1 MNVNHVK
8 VGTVVSKHG
17 YKGDIKINISSFNLN
32 TFPDLAN
39 LFIELDGSF
48 IPFSINEVR
57 SFSKNILIVKLK
69 EVNSEKEVDEIIH
82 KNIYVDSTKIESK
95 KDSGFFYDD
104 LINFNVLKD
113 SQKIG
118 TIENINTD
126 LPQPVFEIKYNSRLV
141 LIPIHEDLIK
151 EIDKE
156 NNIIYLDIPH
166 GLLEII

>member
-48 IPFSINEVR
+48 IPFSINEIR
-57 SFSKNILIVKLK
+57 SFSKNVLIVKLK
-69 EVNSEKEVDEIIH
+69 EINSEEEVDEIIH

-104 LINFNVLKD
+104 LINFNVFKD

-118 TIENINTD
+118 TIENINDD
-126 LPQPVFEIKYNSRLV
+126 LPQPVFEIKYNSRVV

-156 NNIIYLDIPH
+156 NNIIHLDIPD

>member
-32 TFPDLAN
+32 TFPDLSH
-39 LFIELDGSF
+39 LFIELDGNF
-48 IPFSINEVR
+48 IPFSINEIR
-57 SFSKNILIVKLK
+57 SFSKNVLIVKLK
-69 EVNSEKEVDEIIH
+69 EINSEKEVDEIIH

-95 KDSGFFYDD
+95 KDSVFFYDD
-104 LINFNVLKD
+104 LINFNVFKD

-118 TIENINTD
+118 TVESINTD
-126 LPQPVFEIKYNSRLV
+126 LPQPVFEVKYDSRLV
-141 LIPIHEDLIK
+141 LIPIHQDLIK

-156 NNIIYLDIPH
+156 NNIIHLDIPD

>member
-1 MNVNHVK
+1 MNVDHVK
-8 VGTVVSKHG
+8 IGTVVSKHG

-32 TFPDLAN
+32 TFPDLAH
-39 LFIELDGSF
+39 LFIELDGSY
-48 IPFSINEVR
+48 IPFSINEIR

-69 EVNSEKEVDEIIH
+69 EINSEKEVDEIIH

-104 LINFNVLKD
+104 LINFNVFKD

-118 TIENINTD
+118 TVESINTD
-126 LPQPVFEIKYNSRLV
+126 LPQPVFEVKYDSRLV
-141 LIPIHEDLIK
+141 LIPIHQDLIK

-156 NNIIYLDIPH
+156 NNIIHLDIPD

>member
-8 VGTVVSKHG
+8 IGTVVSKHG
-17 YKGDIKINISSFNLN
+17 FKGDIKINISSYNLYN
-32 TFPDLAN
+32 FPDLSH

-48 IPFSINEVR
+48 IPFSINEIR

-69 EVNSEKEVDEIIH
+69 ELNSEDEVDEIIH
-82 KNIYVDSTKIESK
+82 KNIYVDSTKIQSK
-95 KDSGFFYDD
+95 KDSGFFYND
-104 LINFNVLKD
+104 LINFNVFMD

-118 TIENINTD
+118 TIENINID
-126 LPQPVFEIKYNSRLV
+126 LPQPVFEIKYNSRVV

-156 NNIIYLDIPH
+156 NNIIHLDIPD

>member
-118 TIENINTD
+118 TIENINTA

-156 NNIIYLDIPH
+156 NNIIHLDIPD

>member
-32 TFPDLAN
+32 TFPDLAH
-39 LFIELDGSF
+39 LFIELDGSY
-48 IPFSINEVR
+48 IPFSINEIR
-57 SFSKNILIVKLK
+57 SFSKNVLIVKLK
-69 EVNSEKEVDEIIH
+69 EINSEEEVDDIIH
-82 KNIYVDSTKIESK
+82 KNIYVDSTKIEYK

-104 LINFNVLKD
+104 LINFNVFKD

-118 TIENINTD
+118 TIENINSN
-126 LPQPVFEIKYNSRLV
+126 LPQPVFEIKYDSRLV

-151 EIDKE
+151 EIDKG
-156 NNIIYLDIPH
+156 NNIIHLDIPD

>member
-1 MNVNHVK
+1 MQIQVWRLRSVAYSYPPS
-8 VGTVVSKHG
+8 GG
-17 YKGDIKINISSFNLN
+17 
-32 TFPDLAN
+32 
-39 LFIELDGSF
+39 GSGGGF
-48 IPFSINEVR
+48 IPFSINEIR
-57 SFSKNILIVKLK
+57 SFSKNVLIVKLK
-69 EVNSEKEVDEIIH
+69 EINSEEEVDEIIH

-104 LINFNVLKD
+104 LINFNVFKD

-118 TIENINTD
+118 TIENINDD
-126 LPQPVFEIKYNSRLV
+126 LPQPVFEIKYNSRVV

-156 NNIIYLDIPH
+156 NNIIHLDIPD

>member
-104 LINFNVLKD
+104 LINFNVFQD